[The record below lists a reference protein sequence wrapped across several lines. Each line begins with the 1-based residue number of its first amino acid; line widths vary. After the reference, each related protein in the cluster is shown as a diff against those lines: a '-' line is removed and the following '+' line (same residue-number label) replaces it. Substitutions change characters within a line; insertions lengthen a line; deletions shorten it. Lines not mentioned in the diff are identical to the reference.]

1 MTWIAPA
8 ILAFQTLLLMCAA
21 ANDIATRTIPNT
33 VSIAL
38 AILGLARLALNPADA
53 ALSLS
58 AAAIVFLL
66 LIAAHARGWL
76 GGGDVK
82 LISAMA
88 IGLPITALAQLLM
101 MIAVCGLGLALIH
114 LGMRLLPDPEPSPA
128 GASLL
133 RRVYAVERWRNRR
146 RAPLPYGAA
155 VAFAGVWLLFGL
167 GH

>member
-8 ILAFQTLLLMCAA
+8 ILAFQTMLLMCAA
-21 ANDIATRTIPNT
+21 ANDIATRSIPNA
-33 VSIAL
+33 VCLAL
-38 AILGLARLALNPADA
+38 AVLGLVGLVLHPTGAV
-53 ALSLS
+53 LSLT
-58 AAAIVFLL
+58 AAAILFLL
-66 LIAAHARGWL
+66 LLAVYARGWI

-82 LISAMA
+82 LISALA
-88 IGLPITALAQLLM
+88 IGLPIMALAQFLM
-101 MIAVCGLGLALIH
+101 LIAISGLGLALAH
-114 LGMRLLPDPEPSPA
+114 LGMRLLPDPDPSPA

-155 VAFAGVWLLFGL
+155 VAVAGILVLFGW